1 MFREFL
7 LILLTSFVNAKY
19 TPDWESLDSRPLP
32 EWYDKAKVGI
42 FMHFGPYA
50 VPGLRTEW
58 FWQNWVHNVPEVV
71 NFMKDNY
78 PPHFTYQD
86 FGPQLTMEFFDPQW
100 FADLVTASGAK
111 YLVFTSKHHDGF
123 VNFNSSYSFGWNSMS
138 VGPKRNVMK
147 DLKDAFK
154 AKDPE
159 FHFGLYYSLFEW
171 YNPLYLNDKKANY
184 QTRDSSKTWKFF
196 LRT

>member
-1 MFREFL
+1 M
-7 LILLTSFVNAKY
+7 
-19 TPDWESLDSRPLP
+19 
-32 EWYDKAKVGI
+32 KAKIGI

-100 FADLVTASGAK
+100 FADLVTTSGAI
-111 YLVFTSKHHDGF
+111 YLVRFSII
-123 VNFNSSYSFGWNSMS
+123 SLIWNI
-138 VGPKRNVMK
+138 VTKKLIRNGH
-147 DLKDAFK
+147 LE
-154 AKDPE
+154 P
-159 FHFGLYYSLFEW
+159 SLQWAYTYE
-171 YNPLYLNDKKANY
+171 
-184 QTRDSSKTWKFF
+184 S
-196 LRT
+196 